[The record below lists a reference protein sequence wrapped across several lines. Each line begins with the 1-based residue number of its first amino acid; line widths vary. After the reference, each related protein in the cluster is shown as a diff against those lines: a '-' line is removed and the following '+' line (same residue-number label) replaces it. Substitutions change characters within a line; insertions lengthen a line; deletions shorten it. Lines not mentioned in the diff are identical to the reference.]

1 MTVGIASM
9 LVSCPRNKHV
19 FRPGRLPGQLAVFQG
34 RATIISESIREELSV
49 RLGASGQGRTGGPF

>member
-1 MTVGIASM
+1 MTVGIPLM
-9 LVSCPRNKHV
+9 LVH
-19 FRPGRLPGQLAVFQG
+19 RLTYNSDVVAGQLAVFQG